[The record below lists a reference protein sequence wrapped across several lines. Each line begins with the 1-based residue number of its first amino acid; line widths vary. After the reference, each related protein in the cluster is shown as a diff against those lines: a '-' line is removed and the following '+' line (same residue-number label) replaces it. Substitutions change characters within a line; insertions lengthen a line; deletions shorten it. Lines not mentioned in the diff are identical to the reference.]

1 MVAREAL
8 ELHRPQLT
16 PCNVRSGYES
26 LHHTGCQNLAACLR
40 GYPRRHDYVA
50 PEEVFAFF
58 DHLAGV
64 EADPNLHRL
73 CGALVSSNQH
83 LLNSRR
89 ACQRLPRALKGDH
102 KPVALALHLEAAVS
116 LDLLAYDRIVFAE
129 EFHEPRV
136 AEPVG
141 HGGGAFDI
149 AEHDR
154 DGTVRR
160 GVRLEIGLVLE
171 HLSRDGIDRSA
182 DVAKVSALCL

>member
-8 ELHRPQLT
+8 EFHRPQIT

-26 LHHTGCQNLAACLR
+26 LHHTGCQNLAAACLR

-64 EADPNLHRL
+64 EADSNLHRL

-89 ACQRLPRALKGDH
+89 ARKRVPRALEGDH
-102 KPVALALHLEAAVS
+102 EPVSLALNLEAAVS

-136 AEPVG
+136 AEAVRYG
-141 HGGGAFDI
+141 SGALDV
-149 AEHDR
+149 AEHD
-154 DGTVRR
+154 
-160 GVRLEIGLVLE
+160 
-171 HLSRDGIDRSA
+171 
-182 DVAKVSALCL
+182 